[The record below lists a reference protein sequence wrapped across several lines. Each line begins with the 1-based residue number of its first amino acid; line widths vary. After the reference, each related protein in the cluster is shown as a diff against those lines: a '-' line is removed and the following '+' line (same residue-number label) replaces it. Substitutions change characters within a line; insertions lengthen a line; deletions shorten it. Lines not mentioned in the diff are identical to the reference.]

1 LALWAPNLVW
11 QAQHNWPQ
19 IAMSRSLHN
28 EHSTGSDYAGVL
40 PAQLL
45 YIGFA
50 TVPLAVLGVRR
61 LAKRSELRFIAV
73 AAALVLAFVV
83 IEIPGRPYYT
93 DGLMPVVLTAGAVS
107 VEQGRRRPRRWLV
120 PPVVL
125 AIVSLPIVLP
135 VLPVSVVGEMP
146 FLHKLNYDLGETVG
160 WPQLTAA
167 VARVYRSLPAA
178 SKRSAAVFTANYG
191 EASALLIY
199 GPRFHLPP
207 AISGHNNFWIW
218 GPGHQSD
225 RVVIAVG
232 SAGQLR
238 AYFGSCTTAA
248 TFHSPH
254 KVNND
259 ENGIVLSVCRR
270 PRASWRVLWPRL
282 RHYD

>member
-1 LALWAPNLVW
+1 
-11 QAQHNWPQ
+11 
-19 IAMSRSLHN
+19 
-28 EHSTGSDYAGVL
+28 
-40 PAQLL
+40 
-45 YIGFA
+45 
-50 TVPLAVLGVRR
+50 
-61 LAKRSELRFIAV
+61 
-73 AAALVLAFVV
+73 VLA
-83 IEIPGRPYYT
+83 
-93 DGLMPVVLTAGAVS
+93 AGAVS

-232 SAGQLR
+232 SAGQLTP
-238 AYFGSCTTAA
+238 YFGSCTTAA
-248 TFHSPH
+248 TFHSPD

-259 ENGIVLSVCRR
+259 ENGIVLSACRR